1 MFLWDLWTVILV
13 QILKRIIL
21 ILQGNDSH
29 KFVVVQSLS
38 RVRLFVTP
46 WTAVCLASLSFSI
59 PEFAQTSICWVGDAT
74 IYLILC
80 CPFLLLPSVFP
91 SNRLFSNE
99 SSSSVHLPGQ
109 WWWLF
114 SRVRLFVT
122 PWTIAHQAPF
132 CPWDFPG
139 KKTGVDYPFLHQ
151 GIFPTQGSNSCLLCL
166 LHWQVVLYYWATW
179 EPLPVQ
185 YPCPISNWR
194 EMCIQSLT

>member
-38 RVRLFVTP
+38 RVRLFVIP
-46 WTAVCLASLSFSI
+46 WTAVRLASLSFSI
-59 PEFAQTSICWVGDAT
+59 PEFAQTCICWVGDAT

-99 SSSSVHLPGQ
+99 SALRTSGGQSIGVSASASVFPMNIQGCFLLRLTGLISLQ
-109 WWWLF
+109 SKGL
-114 SRVRLFVT
+114 SRVF
-122 PWTIAHQAPF
+122 
-132 CPWDFPG
+132 
-139 KKTGVDYPFLHQ
+139 
-151 GIFPTQGSNSCLLCL
+151 SNSAVRKYQFFSAQSSLWSNSHICTWLL
-166 LHWQVVLYYWATW
+166 
-179 EPLPVQ
+179 EKP
-185 YPCPISNWR
+185 
-194 EMCIQSLT
+194 